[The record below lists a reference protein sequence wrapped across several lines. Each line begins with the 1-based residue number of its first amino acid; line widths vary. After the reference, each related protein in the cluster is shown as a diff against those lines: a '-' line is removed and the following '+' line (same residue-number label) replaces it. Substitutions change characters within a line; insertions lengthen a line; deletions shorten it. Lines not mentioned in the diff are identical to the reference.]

1 MRMKRTITTI
11 GITATILM
19 GAAPAMATSD
29 GVIEGY
35 LPQFCVD
42 PVTNQIIVCEE
53 EPTPDPWVWPFGDGE
68 DGGDTGGT
76 PPVDEL
82 LPTPDLGDLPP
93 PIEPPLPP
101 PADPPAEEEPA
112 PADPP
117 AEEEPAPAEEE
128 AAPVDETETAEEEA
142 APVDETETVEEEAA
156 PVDETEAVEE
166 EAAPVDETETA
177 EEDDTAVGQ
186 TDDDATSDIDDDT
199 TDETPTTD
207 AVAAD
212 EVSEDTGGMSAP
224 VAVGVG
230 AGAVTLL
237 MGAVAAGFAVGRR
250 RPF

>member
-29 GVIEGY
+29 GVVEGY

-76 PPVDEL
+76 PPLDEL
-82 LPTPDLGDLPP
+82 LPIPDLGGLLP
-93 PIEPPLPP
+93 PIEPPLP

-112 PADPP
+112 PVDEAEP
-117 AEEEPAPAEEE
+117 AEEEPAPTEEPAPAEEE
-128 AAPVDETETAEEEA
+128 EA
-142 APVDETETVEEEAA
+142 APVDEA
-156 PVDETEAVEE
+156 EAVEE
-166 EAAPVDETETA
+166 EAAPVDEAEA
-177 EEDDTAVGQ
+177 VEEDDTAAGQ

-207 AVAAD
+207 VVAAD